1 MAGKTDLGKITVT
14 KICAAL
20 IVKNGQFPYRKITD
34 RQWYGICFAK
44 SGRMVYTMNG
54 KDYVSDPKHVLI
66 LPKGGTYTSL
76 CSQAGEFPL
85 INFQCDDAFAPDT
98 ILSFPIE
105 NAESYAGDIAKMER
119 ISYVRPQTMH
129 LNCLRIFYEILHRL
143 QKSIISNEEEKRF
156 AIIRPAIRYLEEH
169 FADSNLHN
177 TALADMCFISEVYFR
192 RLFREKFDMSPKQY
206 IQNLRIKKA
215 EVLLT
220 REYLSVS
227 AVAEM
232 TGFAS
237 VYHFSR
243 TFKKET
249 GYSPS
254 DYAKNFGESAV
265 DR

>member
-1 MAGKTDLGKITVT
+1 MAGNTDLGRITVT
-14 KICAAL
+14 KICTAMVL
-20 IVKNGQFPYRKITD
+20 KNPEFPFRKIED
-34 RQWYGICFAK
+34 RKWHGICFAK

-54 KDYVSDPKHVLI
+54 RDYVSDEHHALI
-66 LPKGGTYTSL
+66 LPKGATYTSL

-85 INFQCDDAFAPDT
+85 VNFLTDDAFAPDT

-105 NAESYAGDIAKMER
+105 NVDSYARDVAKMER
-119 ISYVRPQTMH
+119 LTYILPQTLH
-129 LNCLRIFYEILHRL
+129 LSAMRSLYEILHRL
-143 QKSIISNEEEKRF
+143 QKSVISAAEGKRF
-156 AIIRPAIRYLEEH
+156 EIIRPAVRYIEDH
-169 FADSNLHN
+169 FTDSDLHN
-177 TALADMCFISEVYFR
+177 TALAEKCFISEVYFR
-192 RLFREKFDMSPKQY
+192 KLFHEKFDMSPKQY
-206 IQNLRIKKA
+206 IQKLRIQKA

-220 REYLSVS
+220 REFLSVS

-254 DYAKNFGESAV
+254 DYAKQFGETAV
-265 DR
+265 ER